1 MTQTMSTEAGCTIQ
15 LGGKQSN
22 AFQRNIET
30 VISEAVDSSLSLFGT
45 TFKMIVYAELETKF
59 QIKKQEIPNRIN
71 DFANAIEEICG
82 VGAKLI
88 EMRIVQAL
96 HEKVQ
101 GFIYVPSG
109 EDLMFTE
116 YVESLRQFP

>member
-1 MTQTMSTEAGCTIQ
+1 MSTEAGCTIQ